1 MSALQ
6 AETELVGLARAEE
19 ARGDAD
25 HQRDRPAEA
34 LAHYTEAFCLC
45 PVDPSIALKF
55 HRTLVSSNELGLGE
69 TRLRVAC
76 RSYPHDRRLRFLL
89 IEILLRREK
98 FDSAISEIE
107 SAMAEYGVDDGILAA
122 ALSVRSKLGPLVGT
136 NPRTV
141 TLCMIVKDEADHL
154 ARCLRSAKPIVDE
167 IVVVDT
173 GSRDRSAD
181 IARAFGARVYE
192 HRWRDDF
199 SEARNA
205 SISKAS
211 GDWILVLDGDEV
223 VSAQDYGRF
232 REIVAGPPTSAF
244 TVRTRNYTSELNT
257 VGWRPNTGEYAE
269 QEAGAGWFPS
279 EKVRVFPRT
288 PGVAFRHPVHEL
300 VEHSL
305 REAGIPIQACELQV
319 HHYGPL
325 QAEQALRKTRTYS
338 ELERRKLQEPADRPA
353 SLREAAIQAARMG
366 RHADSVNLWGR
377 FLEDHPGSP
386 EAYVNMGAACLQLGR
401 YDEAVWCAESAL
413 RCAPAMREAHVNLA
427 LAALHRGDAA
437 RAVAV
442 LEPLLT
448 RDPDYLHA
456 RFLLAAAYGCGGEP
470 AKSAAALRPLRTGT
484 LGPVLPVSFR
494 ELARSLTAAGQEDH
508 ARSLLRI
515 ASIYETVMQ
524 VPSDV
529 ADGDSGPI
537 ATDAPSM

>member
-1 MSALQ
+1 M
-6 AETELVGLARAEE
+6 
-19 ARGDAD
+19 
-25 HQRDRPAEA
+25 
-34 LAHYTEAFCLC
+34 
-45 PVDPSIALKF
+45 
-55 HRTLVSSNELGLGE
+55 N
-69 TRLRVAC
+69 
-76 RSYPHDRRLRFLL
+76 RRLRFLL
-89 IEILLRREK
+89 IEMLLRRER
-98 FDSAISEIE
+98 FESAMTEIE
-107 SAMAEYGVDDGILAA
+107 SAMVDFEIDDGLLDA
-122 ALSVRSKLGPLVGT
+122 ALAVRSKLRPHACLRPPCVS
-136 NPRTV
+136 
-141 TLCMIVKDEADHL
+141 LCMIVKNEADHL

-199 SEARNA
+199 SEARNV

-366 RHADSVNLWGR
+366 RHQDSVDLWGR
-377 FLEDHPGSP
+377 FLKGHPDSP
-386 EAYVNMGAACLQLGR
+386 EAYVNLGAACLQLGR
-401 YDEAVWCAESAL
+401 YDEAVRCAESAL

-442 LEPLLT
+442 LEPLLA

-508 ARSLLRI
+508 AQSLLRI